1 LGNLSELGLGD
12 LHTGYQ
18 KKICLKNMAT
28 TSTALPVINTTT
40 INLPDSTTVV
50 ATTEPTPATSTS
62 VVPDL
67 QSTTTTTTMAITTT
81 SQYSISKIN

>member
-50 ATTEPTPATSTS
+50 ANNNHNGNNHNKP
-62 VVPDL
+62 
-67 QSTTTTTTMAITTT
+67 I
-81 SQYSISKIN
+81 